1 MIKRIVLTGG
11 PCAGKS
17 TALSKLESYL
27 LEKGYVVLIVPE
39 SATELIQGGIR
50 PFGDQALY
58 GLDFQGIILDYQLAK
73 EKSYDQAAHLLEA
86 SGRNVVILYDRG
98 VLDNKAYLDEPDWRK
113 LLTSKNLKEE
123 ELKNRYDAV
132 IHMVTAARGENGIYT
147 LENNTA
153 RTESK
158 EEAILL
164 DQKTL
169 QAWSGHSNLR
179 VVENAENFSD
189 KVDNVLDF
197 CLEAIGL
204 QVAFRNQKK
213 YIVDADTV
221 EFMQFQ
227 QLCSKSNIHQFYL
240 DYPESPYE
248 FRIRNT
254 EIDQDHYYT
263 MTVQE
268 KLENGT
274 SRLIQKRNLSPEEYL
289 GYLEN
294 TPVRSSVKKTRYTI
308 LYQSEYVRL
317 DIFENG
323 FVLMEVEP
331 MTKNGDIIIPS
342 EISVLEDVSNR
353 SAYQNRVLAK
363 KFGLQNQSA

>member
-50 PFGDQALY
+50 PFGNQALY
-58 GLDFQGIILDYQLAK
+58 GFDFQGIILDYQLAK

-86 SGRNVVILYDRG
+86 SGRDVVILYDRG
-98 VLDNKAYLDEPDWRK
+98 VLDNKAYLDYPDWNR
-113 LLTSKNLKEE
+113 LLVSKGLKEM

-132 IHMVTAARGENGIYT
+132 IHMVTAACGEDGIYT

-158 EEAILL
+158 EEAIAL
-164 DQKTL
+164 DRRTL
-169 QAWSGHSNLR
+169 QAWSGHPNLKI
-179 VVENAENFSD
+179 VENASEFSE
-189 KVDNVLDF
+189 KVNSALEL

-204 QVAFRNQKK
+204 QASFRQQKK
-213 YIVDADTV
+213 YIVDPSTV
-221 EFMQFQ
+221 EFIQFQ
-227 QLCSKSNIHQFYL
+227 KLCSKSNIHQFYL
-240 DYPESPYE
+240 DYPESQYE
-248 FRIRNT
+248 YRIRNT
-254 EIDQDHYYT
+254 EIDQEHYYT

-274 SRLIQKRNLSPEEYL
+274 SRLIQKRKLSSEEYM

-294 TPVRSSVKKTRYTI
+294 TPIRSSIKKTRYTI
-308 LYQSEYVRL
+308 LYQNEYVRL
-317 DIFENG
+317 DIFDNG

-331 MTKNGDIIIPS
+331 MTKNGDTVIPS
-342 EISVLEDVSNR
+342 EIVVLEDVSNQPT
-353 SAYQNRVLAK
+353 YQNHVLAK
-363 KFGLQNQSA
+363 TIGLQSA

>member
-17 TALSKLESYL
+17 TALSKLENYL
-27 LEKGYVVLIVPE
+27 LEKGYAVLVVAE
-39 SATELIQGGIR
+39 SATELIKGGIR

-58 GLDFQGIILDYQLAK
+58 GIDFQGIILDYQLAK

-86 SGRNVVILYDRG
+86 SGRDVVILYDRG
-98 VLDNKAYLDEPDWRK
+98 VLDNKAYLDYPEWKR
-113 LLTSKNLKEE
+113 LLASRNLKEE
-123 ELKNRYDAV
+123 EIKNHYDAV
-132 IHMVTAARGENGIYT
+132 IHMVTAACLENGIYT
-147 LENNTA
+147 LENNAA
-153 RTESK
+153 RTENK
-158 EEAILL
+158 EDAILL

-169 QAWSGHSNLR
+169 QAWSGHTNLKI
-179 VVENAENFSD
+179 VENEGDFSE
-189 KVDNVLDF
+189 KVNNVLDF
-197 CLEAIGL
+197 CLEELDL

-213 YIVDADTV
+213 YIVDSNTI
-221 EFMQFQ
+221 EFIQFK
-227 QLCSKSNIHQFYL
+227 QLCSKSKIHQFYL

-254 EIDQDHYYT
+254 EIDNSHYYT

-274 SRLIQKRNLSPEEYL
+274 SRLIQKRALSPDEYL

-294 TPVRSSVKKTRYTI
+294 TPIRSSIKKSRYTI
-308 LYQSEYVRL
+308 LYQNEYVRF

-331 MTKNGDIIIPS
+331 MTKSGDIVIPS
-342 EISVLEDVSNR
+342 EITVLEDVSNTPN
-353 SAYQNRVLAK
+353 YQNRVLSK
-363 KFGLQNQSA
+363 TMGLQST

>member
-27 LEKGYVVLIVPE
+27 LEKGYAVLMVPE

-50 PFGDQALY
+50 PFGDQAIY
-58 GLDFQGIILDYQLAK
+58 GLDFQGIILEYQLAK

-86 SGRNVVILYDRG
+86 TGKNVVILYDRG
-98 VLDNKAYLDEPDWRK
+98 VLDNKAYLNYPDWRK

-132 IHMVTAARGENGIYT
+132 IHMVTAARSENDIYT
-147 LENNTA
+147 LENNAA

-158 EEAILL
+158 EDAILL

-169 QAWSGHSNLR
+169 QAWSGHSNLKI
-179 VVENAENFSD
+179 VENASDFSE

-197 CLEAIGL
+197 CLETIGL
-204 QVAFRNQKK
+204 QVAFRSQKK

-221 EFMQFQ
+221 EFLQFK

-240 DYPESPYE
+240 DYPDSPYE

-263 MTVQE
+263 MTIQE

-274 SRLIQKRNLSPEEYL
+274 SRLSW
-289 GYLEN
+289 
-294 TPVRSSVKKTRYTI
+294 
-308 LYQSEYVRL
+308 
-317 DIFENG
+317 
-323 FVLMEVEP
+323 
-331 MTKNGDIIIPS
+331 
-342 EISVLEDVSNR
+342 
-353 SAYQNRVLAK
+353 
-363 KFGLQNQSA
+363 